1 MDLLLKP
8 QFFIKMSKYEVIDQD
23 PLFSRVVS
31 YFRVSDYALWG
42 AATVAA
48 PLSLVLLE
56 KYEPAEGRKFKM
68 PPPMFLRATGLIG
81 LTAGFILAYNQS
93 SKRFWG
99 VSENKREVEM
109 DRFEIKSLLAK
120 GKNPYGNEDSTLT
133 PYLQDVSS
141 RYSRNSQL
149 LLGVIP
155 WFNFVKHPYHGIDLN
170 KYYETRE
177 GEDKWG
183 FDLVPLKDI
192 KGLQN

>member
-1 MDLLLKP
+1 
-8 QFFIKMSKYEVIDQD
+8 MSKYEVIDQD

-31 YFRVSDYALWG
+31 YFRVSDYAVWA

-56 KYEPAEGRKFKM
+56 KYEPVQGRKFKM

-81 LTAGFILAYNQS
+81 LTAGFIMAYNRS

-109 DRFEIKSLLAK
+109 DRFQIKSLLAK
-120 GKNPYGNEDSTLT
+120 GQNPYGNEDSTLT

-170 KYYETRE
+170 KYYEVRE